1 MSATIATLPELS
13 SPLNPQAIAQ
23 KYNLERE
30 KRVRE
35 DGLTQYKEPTG
46 DFARFQDD
54 ALVDEIVPRE
64 PITDSAEVLIV
75 GGGYGGLLAAAR
87 LAQQGV
93 TNFRILE
100 KGGGYGGTWYW
111 NQYPGAQCDI
121 ESYIYLP
128 LLEELGYV
136 PTEKYARTTEIH
148 KHIEM
153 LVTRYNLK
161 EKTVF
166 QTEAKSMTWDE
177 DILSWKTETNRGDHF
192 VSKFAI
198 TATGILHKLKL
209 PGLEGMELFSGKS
222 FHTSRWD
229 YGVTGGDVNGN
240 LSKLAD
246 KRVGVIGTGATAVQ
260 MLPHLAKA
268 SKHVYVFQRTPS
280 TINVRNNK
288 PTPPTFCQNLKP
300 GWQEDRMEN
309 FNDRISNCRQN
320 EDLVADGWTL
330 NPATQILG
338 KADASTDQVKLGQMM
353 VMADFQLMERIRA
366 RVDELVED
374 KETAEKLKPW
384 YSSMCKRPC
393 FHDEYLSL
401 FNRDNVQLVDT
412 NGKGVDRVS
421 QAGVIFNG
429 VEYPVD
435 VLIYS
440 TGFEVTTA
448 YQRRSGITVTGRDGV
463 ILDDKWKMGPST
475 FHGFQTH
482 GFPNYFFFGTT
493 QSGVSANFMY
503 TLTHQSMHTA
513 YIIAEC
519 KKKNIK
525 AVEPSKEAEGQWVK
539 DILHGSK
546 AMMNYFTQCT
556 PGYFNGEGQVGK
568 HPEVSGKTAVYG
580 QGASAWGKLLED
592 WREGGEMEG
601 LMKMY

>member
-1 MSATIATLPELS
+1 MSAIVATLPELS
-13 SPLNPQAIAQ
+13 SSLDPQALAQ
-23 KYNLERE
+23 KYSLERE
-30 KRVRE
+30 KRIRD

-46 DFARFQDD
+46 DLSRFQED
-54 ALVDEIVPRE
+54 ALTEKIVPRE
-64 PITDSAEVLIV
+64 PIIDSSEVLIV

-93 TNFRILE
+93 TSFRILE
-100 KGGGYGGTWYW
+100 KGGGFGGTWYW

-136 PTEKYARTTEIH
+136 PTEK
-148 KHIEM
+148 
-153 LVTRYNLK
+153 
-161 EKTVF
+161 EKTIF

-177 DILSWKTETNRGDHF
+177 TSLSWKTETNRGDLF
-192 VSKFAI
+192 TSKFAI

-209 PGLEGMELFSGKS
+209 PGLEGMELFAGKS

-240 LSKLAD
+240 LNKLAD
-246 KRVGVIGTGATAVQ
+246 KRVGVIGTGATA
-260 MLPHLAKA
+260 
-268 SKHVYVFQRTPS
+268 RTPS

-288 PTPPTFCQNLKP
+288 PTPPNFCQDLKP
-300 GWQEDRMEN
+300 GWQGNRMEN
-309 FNDRISNCRQN
+309 FNDRISNCRQK

-338 KADASTDQVKLGQMM
+338 KADACTDQAKLGQMM
-353 VMADFQLMERIRA
+353 MMADFQLMERIRA
-366 RVDELVED
+366 LVSMNSSRTRKLPRSSSHGTHPCASD
-374 KETAEKLKPW
+374 HASTTNTSPSSTALT
-384 YSSMCKRPC
+384 SN
-393 FHDEYLSL
+393 LSIP
-401 FNRDNVQLVDT
+401 T
-412 NGKGVDRVS
+412 ERVS
-421 QAGVIFNG
+421 IVSRKPASVVNG
-429 VEYPVD
+429 IEYPVD

-448 YQRRSGITVTGRDGV
+448 YQRRSGITVTGRDGL

-525 AVEPSKEAEGQWVK
+525 AVEASREAEGQWVK
-539 DILHGSK
+539 DILEGS
-546 AMMNYFTQCT
+546 APMINYFSQCT

-592 WREGGEMEG
+592 WRESGEMEG
-601 LMKMY
+601 LVRMY

>member
-1 MSATIATLPELS
+1 MATSIATLPELPIS
-13 SPLNPQAIAQ
+13 ALDPQTLAQ
-23 KYNLERE
+23 KYHVERE
-30 KRVRE
+30 KRIRD
-35 DGLTQYKEPTG
+35 DGLTQYREPVG
-46 DFARFQDD
+46 EFGRFQDD
-54 ALVDEIVPRE
+54 TLVDANVKRD
-64 PITDSAEVLIV
+64 PIIADTKVLIV

-87 LAQQGV
+87 LAQEGV
-93 TNFRILE
+93 TDFRILE

-148 KHIEM
+148 KHIQM
-153 LVTRYNLK
+153 LV
-161 EKTVF
+161 EKYDLEPKTIF
-166 QTEAKSMTWDE
+166 STEVKQMKWEESA
-177 DILSWKTETNRGDHF
+177 LSWTVDTNRDDVFRANF
-192 VSKFAI
+192 VI

-209 PGLEGMELFSGKS
+209 PGLEGMELFEGKS

-240 LSKLAD
+240 LHKLAD

-260 MLPHLAKA
+260 MLPHLANH
-268 SKHVYVFQRTPS
+268 SKHVYIFQRTPS

-288 PTPPTFCQNLKP
+288 PTPPKFCSSLKP

-309 FNDRISNCRQN
+309 FNDQISNRCQKV
-320 EDLVADGWTL
+320 DLVQDGWTQ
-330 NPATQILG
+330 NPATSIMG
-338 KADASTDQVKLGQMM
+338 KAGACDDQAKLGQMM
-353 VMADFQLMERIRA
+353 MMADFALMERIRA

-393 FHDEYLSL
+393 FHDEYLQL

-421 QAGVIFNG
+421 ERGVVFNG
-429 VEYPVD
+429 QEYPVD

-448 YQRRSGITVTGRDGV
+448 YQRRSGITVIGRDGQ
-463 ILDDKWKMGPST
+463 ILDEKWKKGPST
-475 FHGFQTH
+475 FHGFQTA

-503 TLTHQSMHTA
+503 TLTHQSQHTA
-513 YIIAEC
+513 YIIAQC
-519 KKKNIK
+519 KNKGIK
-525 AVEPSKEAEGQWVK
+525 AVEPSKEAEEKWVK
-539 DILHGSK
+539 DILTG
-546 AMMNYFTQCT
+546 AGPMMTYFMQCT
-556 PGYFNGEGQVGK
+556 PGYFNGEGHVGK
-568 HPEVSGKTAVYG
+568 HPEFGKNAPYG
-580 QGASAWGKLLED
+580 AGASAWAKLLAD
-592 WREGGEMEG
+592 WRKDGEMDG
-601 LMKMY
+601 LVKMY

>member
-1 MSATIATLPELS
+1 MFTDC
-13 SPLNPQAIAQ
+13 Q
-23 KYNLERE
+23 
-30 KRVRE
+30 
-35 DGLTQYKEPTG
+35 
-46 DFARFQDD
+46 FA
-54 ALVDEIVPRE
+54 
-64 PITDSAEVLIV
+64 
-75 GGGYGGLLAAAR
+75 
-87 LAQQGV
+87 
-93 TNFRILE
+93 
-100 KGGGYGGTWYW
+100 
-111 NQYPGAQCDI
+111 GAQCDI

-153 LVTRYNLK
+153 LVTRYSLK
-161 EKTVF
+161 EKTIF

-177 DILSWKTETNRGDHF
+177 NVLSWKTETNRGDHF
-192 VSKFAI
+192 TSKFAI
-198 TATGILHKLKL
+198 TATGILHKIKL
-209 PGLEGMELFSGKS
+209 PGLEGMELFAGKS

-288 PTPPTFCQNLKP
+288 PTPPNFCQNLKS
-300 GWQEDRMEN
+300 GWQQYRMEN
-309 FNDRISNCRQN
+309 FNDRISNCRQK
-320 EDLVADGWTL
+320 EDLVNDGWTL
-330 NPATQILG
+330 NPATSILG
-338 KADASTDQVKLGQMM
+338 KADACTDQAKLGQMM
-353 VMADFQLMERIRA
+353 MMADFQLMERIRA

-384 YSSMCKRPC
+384 FSSMCKRPC

-421 QAGVIFNG
+421 QAGVIVDG

-448 YQRRSGITVTGRDGV
+448 YQRRSGITVTGRDGL
-463 ILDDKWKMGPST
+463 ILDDKWKKGPSS

-513 YIIAEC
+513 YIISEC
-519 KKKNIK
+519 KKKDIK
-525 AVEPSKEAEGQWVK
+525 AVEASKEAEGQWVN
-539 DILHGSK
+539 DILRGS
-546 AMMNYFTQCT
+546 APMLQYFTQCT
-556 PGYFNGEGQVGK
+556 PGYFNGEGMVGK
-568 HPEVSGKTAVYG
+568 HPEVSGQTAVYG

-592 WREGGEMEG
+592 WRADGKMEG
-601 LMKMY
+601 LDKVY